1 MIGGNVFLNSFVISC
16 VHFPIV
22 YQAIDGTES
31 NCFRFIVSIFLVK
44 YLMLGNMIENHVF
57 NIFQSVLGTV
67 DLFLN
72 YTTSLSVSGI
82 SPLKSSS
89 MFPPMNLIV
98 LYGV

>member
-1 MIGGNVFLNSFVISC
+1 
-16 VHFPIV
+16 
-22 YQAIDGTES
+22 
-31 NCFRFIVSIFLVK
+31 
-44 YLMLGNMIENHVF
+44 MLGNMIENHVF

-72 YTTSLSVSGI
+72 YTTSLSISGI

-89 MFPPMNLIV
+89 MFPPVNLTV